1 MSKKKATG
9 KEVNFVKSKIN
20 LLGYTLLEMIAR
32 EASSG
37 YDLANRLRIMQN
49 TNHSQIYPMLAKL
62 EDEGYLTVH
71 TQQQEGKPN
80 KKIYAIT
87 ENGIFLLK
95 EWSETA
101 LKIPVT
107 RDEFIIKLQLD
118 WLNPER
124 TAILLEE
131 RLTYLDGQLRLTEDS
146 LEHFEKLLGL
156 VNENDFANNMPYQI
170 YLRKRD
176 LICAEINWCQD
187 ILKHKK

>member
-1 MSKKKATG
+1 MSKKKATR
-9 KEVNFVKSKIN
+9 KEVNFVKSNIN

-49 TNHSQIYPMLAKL
+49 TNHSQIYPMLARL
-62 EDEGYLTVH
+62 EDEGYLIVH
-71 TQQQEGKPN
+71 TQLQEGKPN

-131 RLTYLDGQLRLTEDS
+131 RMTYLEGQLRLTEDS
-146 LEHFEKLLGL
+146 LVHFEQLLGL
-156 VNENDFANNMPYQI
+156 ATKNDFVNNMSYQI

-176 LICAEINWCQD
+176 LIRAEIDWCRD

>member
-1 MSKKKATG
+1 MKT
-9 KEVNFVKSKIN
+9 NIN
-20 LLGYTLLEMIAR
+20 LLGFTLLEMIAR

-62 EDEGYLTVH
+62 EEEGYLTVH
-71 TQQQEGKPN
+71 TQVQEGKPN

-87 ENGIFLLK
+87 EKGIFLLK

-101 LKIPVT
+101 LKTPVT

-118 WLNPER
+118 WLNPNR

-131 RLTYLDGQLRLTEDS
+131 RVAYLKSQLKLAEDS
-146 LEHFEKLLGL
+146 LEHFQKLLGL
-156 VNENDFANNMPYQI
+156 ESEDDFMQNMSYQI
-170 YLRKRD
+170 YLRRRD
-176 LICAEINWCQD
+176 LILAEMDWCED
-187 ILKHKK
+187 ILNHKK

>member
-1 MSKKKATG
+1 M
-9 KEVNFVKSKIN
+9 KSNIN

-49 TNHSQIYPMLAKL
+49 TNHSQIYPMLARL
-62 EDEGYLTVH
+62 EDEGYLIVH
-71 TQQQEGKPN
+71 TQLQEGKPN

-131 RLTYLDGQLRLTEDS
+131 RMTYLEGQLRLTEDS
-146 LEHFEKLLGL
+146 LVHFEQLLGL
-156 VNENDFANNMPYQI
+156 ATKNDFVNNMSYQI

-176 LICAEINWCQD
+176 LIRAEIDWCRD